1 MKTILAILT
10 CSSILS
16 AGNVI
21 ELNNGFNELESE
33 KHKFQLKVEHFNNEI
48 DSKKTEIEKLIL
60 QNKTILSEIEIKE
73 LKIVKEQQ
81 KLDNL
86 YNNIYNKSEK
96 KIISFYSQMKPS
108 VIADIF
114 SKLVIEDIDKAIF
127 IIQNIP
133 EKQAIGT
140 MMKLDNNI
148 NSILTQKLLKRK
160 TNGKK

>member
-1 MKTILAILT
+1 
-10 CSSILS
+10 
-16 AGNVI
+16 
-21 ELNNGFNELESE
+21 
-33 KHKFQLKVEHFNNEI
+33 
-48 DSKKTEIEKLIL
+48 
-60 QNKTILSEIEIKE
+60 
-73 LKIVKEQQ
+73 
-81 KLDNL
+81 
-86 YNNIYNKSEK
+86 
-96 KIISFYSQMKPS
+96 MKPS